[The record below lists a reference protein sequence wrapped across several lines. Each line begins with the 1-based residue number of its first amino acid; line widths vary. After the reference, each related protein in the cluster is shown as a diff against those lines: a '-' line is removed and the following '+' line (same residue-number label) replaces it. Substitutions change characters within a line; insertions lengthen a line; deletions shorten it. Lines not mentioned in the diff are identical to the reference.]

1 MIITKKDK
9 DIKPVLMDPKVR
21 PIIKQPYSLVI
32 EENQVIFVIAPGQ
45 NGKEYNKTEGYFGNY
60 PGNQIYQC
68 LYGQGIMLMQR
79 NDEMGEAKEFKV
91 LTLNPGR
98 QVGIPAGWAMA
109 LANIGR
115 TFLVVIGNV
124 DMDAKYINSEPIIAK
139 QGLAYYVVEK
149 KGEVGFEQ
157 NSHYSV
163 HPQITTE

>member
-21 PIIKQPYSLVI
+21 PIIKQPYSLII

-68 LYGQGIMLMQR
+68 LYGQGILLLQR
-79 NDEMGEAKEFKV
+79 NEEQGEAKEFKV

-98 QVGIPAGWAMA
+98 QIGIPAGWAMA
-109 LANIGR
+109 LVNIGK
-115 TFLVVIGNV
+115 TFLVVMGNI

-157 NSHYSV
+157 NTNYNI